1 MRLLIT
7 TIIVLLLAGC
17 GPETTRPDR
26 AVSPEKNISRLLDT
40 GEYQLA
46 AEETLKL
53 SRLYPDKSVYY
64 QQRAIEIYLQ
74 SGDIFSARAVLEDIK
89 TDRVNELFYNRLLAA
104 DIAIKQDKPATAL
117 TLLNSPPPPDTQDR
131 LIERY
136 YDIRIRALTRQ
147 GNLIDAA
154 RNRISMSRFLET
166 SDERANNNKQ
176 IWPSYTLNQL
186 SLPSLKQYRLS
197 GNPVLTSWLELAI
210 INKTMFF
217 KPDLL
222 QLSLS
227 MWKEQYPDHPANDMI
242 TNEILMASTQK
253 NIRPAHIALCL
264 PFSGL
269 YEWASEAI
277 RDGFLAAWF
286 ASTEYKPVVSIYDCD
301 TLNIDNVYQKA
312 INNGADFVVGPLE
325 KNAITNLLST
335 NEITVTTLALNQVDT
350 PLSEKTAPVAGTTL
364 PKLIQFG
371 LAPEDEAR
379 QAAIR
384 AINDGHRRALVIT
397 PNNELGQRLY
407 DAFRSQWNDAGG
419 TIMEYIKY
427 PENTGEYKTWVKSLL
442 NANSSDKR
450 TANLR
455 NRLNRSIE
463 SETRLRGDADVIF
476 MVASPD
482 SARRIVPEFRFFQ
495 TGIPI
500 YSTSYIFTGINNPQ
514 LDKDLDGVIFNQIPW
529 ILDPEKQ
536 KSFLQKTIN
545 KLWTAEKSAYRK
557 FYALGVDA
565 YQLIP
570 HLGQLDNQDSVYFPG
585 ETGELSLSD
594 NGRIQRKL
602 MWAEFS
608 QGTPVVLDNQ

>member
-1 MRLLIT
+1 MRLLII
-7 TIIVLLLAGC
+7 TIFVLLLAGC
-17 GPETTRPDR
+17 GPEATRPGRTVKPDT
-26 AVSPEKNISRLLDT
+26 EISRLLDT
-40 GEYQLA
+40 GEYQQA

-53 SRLYPDKSVYY
+53 SQLHPDQAVHY
-64 QQRAIEIYLQ
+64 QQRAAEIYLQ
-74 SGDIFSARAVLEDIK
+74 AGDVYSARAVLQGIK
-89 TDRVNELFYNRLLAA
+89 TSREDEAFYNRLLAA
-104 DIAIKQDKPATAL
+104 DIAMYENKPAAAL
-117 TLLNSPPPPDTQDR
+117 TYLNSNPPSGTPNR
-131 LIERY
+131 LIARY
-136 YDIRIRALTRQ
+136 YDTKIQAFTKQ
-147 GNLIDAA
+147 GNLIDAV
-154 RNRISMSRFLET
+154 RNRISLSHFLEED
-166 SDERANNNKQ
+166 DERVKNNKQ
-176 IWPSYTLNQL
+176 IWKALNQL

-197 GNPVLTSWLELAI
+197 SKSVLASWLELAI

-217 KPDLL
+217 KPNLL

-227 MWKEQYPDHPANDMI
+227 MWKEQYPDHPANNTI

-253 NIRPAHIALCL
+253 NIQPTHIALCL

-269 YEWASEAI
+269 YKWASEAI

-286 ASTEYKPVVSIYDCD
+286 TSTEYKPVITIYDGD
-301 TLNIDNVYQKA
+301 ALNIDSVYQKA
-312 INNGADFVVGPLE
+312 VDDGADFIVGPLE
-325 KNAITNLLST
+325 KNAISKLLA
-335 NEITVTTLALNQVDT
+335 NHEIKVTTLALNQVDT
-350 PLSEKTAPVAGTTL
+350 PLTENAAPDSVTAL

-384 AINDGHRRALVIT
+384 AAKDGHRRALVIT
-397 PNNELGQRLY
+397 PNTERGQRLF
-407 DAFRSQWNDAGG
+407 DAFHSQWNDAGG

-450 TANLR
+450 TADLR
-455 NRLNRSIE
+455 NRLNRNIE

-476 MVASPD
+476 LVALPE

-500 YSTSYIFTGINNPQ
+500 YSTSDIFTGIKNPQ

-529 ILDPEKQ
+529 ILDPDKQ
-536 KSFLQKTIN
+536 ESFLQKTIN
-545 KLWTAEKSAYRK
+545 NLWTAQKSAYRK
-557 FYALGVDA
+557 FYALGVDS

-570 HLGQLDNQDSVYFPG
+570 HLRQLRDQDTVSYPG

-594 NGRIQRKL
+594 NGRIRRKL

-608 QGTPVVLDNQ
+608 QGLPELLEKE

>member
-1 MRLLIT
+1 MRLLIAL
-7 TIIVLLLAGC
+7 IFILLLAGC
-17 GPETTRPDR
+17 GPETTRPGR
-26 AVSPEKNISRLLDT
+26 SLNPENKISRLLET
-40 GEYQLA
+40 GDYQQA

-53 SRLYPDKSVYY
+53 SQLYPDRAVQY
-64 QQRAIEIYLQ
+64 QQRATEIYLQ
-74 SGDIFSARAVLEDIK
+74 SGDVYSARAVLEDIK
-89 TDRVNELFYNRLLAA
+89 TDREDELFHNRLLAA
-104 DIAIKQDKPATAL
+104 DIAMLENKPAAAL
-117 TLLNSPPPPDTQDR
+117 TLLNSNPPPNTPR
-131 LIERY
+131 GLIVRY
-136 YDIRIRALTRQ
+136 YGITVRAFTEQ
-147 GNLIDAA
+147 GNLIDAI
-154 RNRISMSRFLET
+154 RNRISMSRFLEKG
-166 SDERANNNKQ
+166 DEREINNKQ
-176 IWPSYTLNQL
+176 IWNALNQL
-186 SLPSLKQYRLS
+186 SLASLKQYRLS
-197 GNPVLTSWLELAI
+197 GKSVLASWLELAI

-227 MWKEQYPDHPANDMI
+227 MWKEQYPDHPANNTI

-253 NIRPAHIALCL
+253 NVLPTHIALCL

-269 YEWASEAI
+269 YELASEAI

-286 ASTEYKPVVSIYDCD
+286 TSTEYQPVISIYDCD
-301 TLNIDNVYQKA
+301 ALNINSVYQQA
-312 INNGADFVVGPLE
+312 VRNGADFVVGPLE
-325 KNAITNLLST
+325 KNAITNLLLN
-335 NEITVTTLALNQVDT
+335 NEIKVTTLALNQVDT
-350 PLSEKTAPVAGTTL
+350 PLTENTSPDTGSAL

-379 QAAIR
+379 QVAIR
-384 AINDGHRRALVIT
+384 ATYDGHGRALVIT
-397 PNNELGQRLY
+397 PNTERGQRLY

-419 TIMEYIKY
+419 TIVEYIKY

-450 TANLR
+450 SADLR

-476 MVASPD
+476 MVALPD

-500 YSTSYIFTGINNPQ
+500 YSTSDIFTGINNPQ

-529 ILDPEKQ
+529 ILDPDKQ
-536 KSFLQKTIN
+536 ESFLQKTIN
-545 KLWTAEKSAYRK
+545 NLWTTQKSAYRK

-570 HLGQLDNQDSVYFPG
+570 HLSQLRNQDSVNYPG
-585 ETGELSLSD
+585 DTGELSLSG
-594 NGRIQRKL
+594 NGHIRRKL
-602 MWAEFS
+602 MWAKFT
-608 QGTPVVLDNQ
+608 QGLPTVFEKQ